1 MRGEG
6 SGEGEMGL
14 WGEETHKV
22 DEHRSGVY
30 RELEPLSCN
39 NFKWNITYKNI
50 ESVCCTL
57 ENNKIL

>member
-1 MRGEG
+1 
-6 SGEGEMGL
+6 MGL